1 MEVYIPKHAGGG
13 KSIHIPTKCRGKPAS
28 IKGLKK
34 AMGIIEKKVTF
45 KKSQFN
51 KKPKANKFALEN
63 FVKNKGVKVPP
74 ELL

>member
-1 MEVYIPKHAGGG
+1 M
-13 KSIHIPTKCRGKPAS
+13 
-28 IKGLKK
+28 
-34 AMGIIEKKVTF
+34 TF